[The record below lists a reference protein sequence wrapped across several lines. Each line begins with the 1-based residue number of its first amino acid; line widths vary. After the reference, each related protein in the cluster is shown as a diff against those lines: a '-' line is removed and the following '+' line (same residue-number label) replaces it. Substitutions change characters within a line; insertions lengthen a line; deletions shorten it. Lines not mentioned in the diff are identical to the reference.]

1 MIYHIKSVVI
11 NFNYLFLKII
21 LIQWHNKA
29 LEFKRDKT
37 VASKKQIIMP
47 IAILAI
53 GIIALVGF
61 SSMKKPPEEKEE
73 VDTTPIVAVKKI
85 AVTPMILHVDSY
97 GVVAPKYET
106 MLVAQVNGEIV
117 ELHDVFVRG
126 GLVKKGQ
133 LLARIDPNDYHAAL
147 IDAQAN
153 MASARAA
160 LEQEVAQGKV
170 AEREWKK
177 ITDSSPTELSL
188 RKPQLAQELARVKAA
203 QASVLR
209 AERNLQRTEIRAP
222 YDAMIESRM
231 IGLGSFVST
240 GTQLGKLLGTA
251 IAEIRLPVADN
262 QLQFLN
268 DQGEQAEVN
277 LNGVYAGHAVQW
289 QASIARSE
297 GVIDATSRMSYL
309 VAEIQDPYQI
319 AAKSDNVPLRFGTYV
334 KAEIIGQQLASAST
348 IPRYLVVND
357 TVAIL
362 DGESKL
368 HYAAIE
374 VVRQQGGNV
383 VVSRGLLDGDQ
394 LIVSALDYPVNGMKL
409 ALASDVEE
417 TESKESQEKSN
428 DSEETQVA
436 SNDNEGE

>member
-1 MIYHIKSVVI
+1 
-11 NFNYLFLKII
+11 
-21 LIQWHNKA
+21 
-29 LEFKRDKT
+29 
-37 VASKKQIIMP
+37 VARKKQIILP
-47 IAILAI
+47 IVILTV

-61 SSMKKPPEEKEE
+61 SSMKKPPEEKEA
-73 VDTTPIVAVKKI
+73 VDTTPMVAVKKI
-85 AVTPMILHVDSY
+85 VVAPMTLHVDSY
-97 GVVAPKYET
+97 GVVKPKYET

-117 ELHDVFVRG
+117 ELNDIFVRG

-153 MASARAA
+153 MASARSA

-170 AEREWKK
+170 AEREWKQ

-222 YDAMIESRM
+222 YDAIIESRM

-251 IAEIRLPVADN
+251 VAEIRLPVADN

-268 DQGEQAEVN
+268 HQGEQAKVS
-277 LNGVYAGHAVQW
+277 LNGAYAGRTVQW
-289 QASIARSE
+289 QANIARSE
-297 GVIDATSRMSYL
+297 GVIDAKSRMSYL

-319 AAKSDNVPLRFGTYV
+319 SSKSDSVPLRFGTYV
-334 KAEIIGQQLASAST
+334 NAEIIGQQLANASM

-362 DGESKL
+362 NGESKL
-368 HYAAIE
+368 NYAAIE
-374 VVRQQGGNV
+374 IVRQQGANV
-383 VVSRGLLDGDQ
+383 IVASGLLDGDQ
-394 LIVSALDYPVNGMKL
+394 LIISALDYPVNGMKL
-409 ALASDVEE
+409 ALASDVEAA
-417 TESKESQEKSN
+417 ESKEKQNESQEKSN
-428 DSEETQVA
+428 DSEDTQVA
-436 SNDNEGE
+436 SNDNKGE